1 MQVQVSNISINFVL
15 ILCYSYC
22 YTSSCYFLFHNTT
35 HRGLKIMLILTSFPS
50 DLFQRYLDVILI
62 PDGDVSRILVASR
75 MEFLVELLY
84 SFQFLTYVT
93 VSSVL
98 FNVGVLDQHL
108 LGLHHFSI
116 RYLYRVYYYYC
127 CCCYFFFHI
136 FLSF

>member
-22 YTSSCYFLFHNTT
+22 YTSCCYFLFYDTT

-50 DLFQRYLDVILI
+50 YLFQRYLDVILK
-62 PDGDVSRILVASR
+62 PDGVVSRILVASR
-75 MEFLVELLY
+75 MEFFVALLY
-84 SFQFLTYVT
+84 SFQLLTNVT

-98 FNVGVLDQHL
+98 FTVGVLDQHL

-127 CCCYFFFHI
+127 FCC
-136 FLSF
+136 

>member
-22 YTSSCYFLFHNTT
+22 YTSCCYFLFYDTT

-50 DLFQRYLDVILI
+50 YLFQRYLDVILK
-62 PDGDVSRILVASR
+62 PDGVVSRILVASR
-75 MEFLVELLY
+75 MEFFVALLY
-84 SFQFLTYVT
+84 SFQLLTNVT

-98 FNVGVLDQHL
+98 FTVGVLDQHL

-116 RYLYRVYYYYC
+116 RYLYRVYHYYC
-127 CCCYFFFHI
+127 CCC
-136 FLSF
+136 